1 MDIKEFMIASTR
13 YIEDNLFPLL
23 AQKLS
28 VSPEKM
34 SWFGGGLLALAA
46 NRIGTLANDK
56 IDLLKSLGI
65 IDENNSVNVDNVKI
79 FLDSAFNAQKEFV
92 INPKEMLGLKYS
104 NPLTDPYLDNDIT
117 FRKED
122 ADRFIETITN
132 NTKGN
137 TQNGNG

>member
-1 MDIKEFMIASTR
+1 M
-13 YIEDNLFPLL
+13 
-23 AQKLS
+23 
-28 VSPEKM
+28 PE
-34 SWFGGGLLALAA
+34 
-46 NRIGTLANDK
+46 IGTLANDK

-65 IDENNSVNVDNVKI
+65 IDENSSVNVDNIKI
-79 FLDSAFNAQKEFV
+79 FLDSAFNAQKELV
-92 INPKEMLGLKYS
+92 INPKEILGLKYS
-104 NPLTDPYLDNDIT
+104 NPLIDPYLDNDIT